1 MDKKKIYSLWFLA
14 PALTIFLVFFIIP
27 MVISLFFSLTVWD
40 FEKFTFV
47 GLDNFKMFFSERTLN
62 IGIINTLI
70 YAALTSGLKVVLAF
84 LIAVFLTSAIRTKNI
99 IRLMVFFPNLVSTIA
114 VGITFTAFMH
124 PTKGVF
130 NKFIEFFGG
139 TGIDWL
145 GNADLALYSVI
156 GTDVWKGLSIATMI
170 YIAGISSIDKTYY
183 EAAAIDVYK
192 RQTLEWQHKKPDLR
206 KREFRGY
213 RGKHVCIEIESSEDK
228 VSLSDEV
235 DRHFVLYDSYMPWAL
250 NQEEFDRQWES
261 FEDLPEGEKRVTK
274 EKSWESIFTVAP
286 PSHNEWNQ
294 TGRYIQ
300 ATFWKLNL
308 DQVRS
313 CLLYTSCL

>member
-1 MDKKKIYSLWFLA
+1 MNIKLW
-14 PALTIFLVFFIIP
+14 TIQP
-27 MVISLFFSLTVWD
+27 LTVWEQLKKNGIFHCD
-40 FEKFTFV
+40 ANLAKCMQECAFERAYQWMVK
-47 GLDNFKMFFSERTLN
+47 KMRRR
-62 IGIINTLI
+62 IGEAPAGVI
-70 YAALTSGLKVVLAF
+70 YPIWAW
-84 LIAVFLTSAIRTKNI
+84 
-99 IRLMVFFPNLVSTIA
+99 
-114 VGITFTAFMH
+114 H
-124 PTKGVF
+124 
-130 NKFIEFFGG
+130 
-139 TGIDWL
+139 
-145 GNADLALYSVI
+145 
-156 GTDVWKGLSIATMI
+156 
-170 YIAGISSIDKTYY
+170 
-183 EAAAIDVYK
+183 
-192 RQTLEWQHKKPDLR
+192 TLEWQHKKPDLR

-313 CLLYTSCL
+313 VRHFGK

>member
-1 MDKKKIYSLWFLA
+1 MNKKKIYSLWFLA

-130 NKFIEFFGG
+130 NKFIEFLGG

-156 GTDVWKGLSIATMI
+156 GTDVWKGL
-170 YIAGISSIDKTYY
+170 DRKT
-183 EAAAIDVYK
+183 
-192 RQTLEWQHKKPDLR
+192 
-206 KREFRGY
+206 
-213 RGKHVCIEIESSEDK
+213 HV
-228 VSLSDEV
+228 
-235 DRHFVLYDSYMPWAL
+235 
-250 NQEEFDRQWES
+250 
-261 FEDLPEGEKRVTK
+261 
-274 EKSWESIFTVAP
+274 
-286 PSHNEWNQ
+286 
-294 TGRYIQ
+294 
-300 ATFWKLNL
+300 
-308 DQVRS
+308 
-313 CLLYTSCL
+313 